1 MLEELFERKWT
12 GYGSFLRKVDSIS
25 IISIIIVITL
35 YYFAV

>member
-25 IISIIIVITL
+25 IIIVITL

>member
-12 GYGSFLRKVDSIS
+12 GYGSFLRKVDSI
-25 IISIIIVITL
+25 IIVITL